1 MKLFAKHLE
10 TIIGGSTATLNLNGN
25 KLLVEL
31 YDEIYLVVLLT
42 PEVELIVVFISLI
55 QQMCPH
61 RTLYPMSPKLRR
73 GKCLLECHTTLN
85 REERCVVNHQFWHR
99 IVFACIV

>member
-31 YDEIYLVVLLT
+31 YDEIYLVILLT
-42 PEVELIVVFISLI
+42 PEEELIVVFISLI
-55 QQMCPH
+55 QQMCPQ
-61 RTLYPMSPKLRR
+61 LRPFIHNFLFFCC
-73 GKCLLECHTTLN
+73 KDKQN
-85 REERCVVNHQFWHR
+85 SQFYQ
-99 IVFACIV
+99 IKFSKVACKILKTV